1 MFRFR
6 ADNKILVKR
15 KSSLDITKNG
25 KLNERI
31 LPAWLLLG
39 KRALF
44 QSGNWS
50 TLLRQ
55 YQLRKRNCFDAILV
69 ELAFEIFTFASS
81 YRGSF
86 IDKNIIVI
94 SFHSQDDG

>member
-31 LPAWLLLG
+31 LPAWLFLG

-44 QSGNWS
+44 QSDS
-50 TLLRQ
+50 TP
-55 YQLRKRNCFDAILV
+55 
-69 ELAFEIFTFASS
+69 
-81 YRGSF
+81 
-86 IDKNIIVI
+86 
-94 SFHSQDDG
+94 

>member
-15 KSSLDITKNG
+15 KSSLDITENG

-31 LPAWLLLG
+31 LLAWLFLG

-44 QSGNWS
+44 QSDS
-50 TLLRQ
+50 TP
-55 YQLRKRNCFDAILV
+55 
-69 ELAFEIFTFASS
+69 
-81 YRGSF
+81 
-86 IDKNIIVI
+86 
-94 SFHSQDDG
+94 